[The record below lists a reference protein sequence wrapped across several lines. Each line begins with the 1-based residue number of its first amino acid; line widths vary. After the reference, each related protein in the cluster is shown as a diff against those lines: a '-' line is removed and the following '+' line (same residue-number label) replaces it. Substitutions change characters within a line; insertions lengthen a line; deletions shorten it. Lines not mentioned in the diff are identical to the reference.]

1 MAMPGK
7 ASRPRQSRG
16 LRAADISLPSQCHQA
31 RNRDPRF
38 VGDRCT
44 VPRFAFPESAI
55 ACRAC
60 AIPDF
65 AVAVGSAGVF
75 ARNVCGLAPST
86 SFGLRYATASGWMK
100 TARPGP
106 AAWHRGR
113 RAHLD
118 LFRTCRTRRRRV
130 HRAGTERAG
139 KHSKRPS
146 APRSGFDGWGAG
158 NNRSLLSV
166 IPAVVAQKRR
176 YCHLLIM
183 FLIYGPV
190 CTGSVVKIQQKICRC
205 VFAKRVARAGT
216 ACYISNRM

>member
-1 MAMPGK
+1 MAMLGRP
-7 ASRPRQSRG
+7 SRPRQSRG
-16 LRAADISLPSQCHQA
+16 LRAADISLLSQCHQA
-31 RNRDPRF
+31 RNRTPLCWRPPH
-38 VGDRCT
+38 C
-44 VPRFAFPESAI
+44 PRFAFPESAI

-65 AVAVGSAGVF
+65 AVAVDRPVCAC
-75 ARNVCGLAPST
+75 NVCGVAPST
-86 SFGLRYATASGWMK
+86 SLGLRYTPARGWMK

-106 AAWHRGR
+106 AAWHRWR
-113 RAHLD
+113 RVHLD
-118 LFRTCRTRRRRV
+118 PFRTCRTRRRRV

-139 KHSKRPS
+139 KHSKHPS
-146 APRSGFDGWGAG
+146 APRSGFDGREAG

-166 IPAVVAQKRR
+166 TPQSLRKKRR
-176 YCHLLIM
+176 YCHLLIL

-190 CTGSVVKIQQKICRC
+190 CIGSVVKIQQKICRC